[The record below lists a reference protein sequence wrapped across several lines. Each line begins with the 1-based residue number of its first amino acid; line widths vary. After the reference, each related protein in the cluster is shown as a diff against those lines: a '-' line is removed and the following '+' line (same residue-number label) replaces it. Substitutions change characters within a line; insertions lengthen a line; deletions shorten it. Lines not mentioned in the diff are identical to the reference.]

1 MVDVAPARRFSGFA
15 ELYDSARP
23 TPPIELVDLLTG
35 WSAVAH
41 PDVVDLGAGTGLS
54 TALWTGRARSVIAVE
69 PSADMRERTDRRV
82 AALPDAAAFTV
93 VDATAE
99 DTGLPTAC
107 ADVVTA
113 SQAMHW
119 FDADRALPE
128 IARLLRPGGV
138 FAAYDSQWPPTV
150 DPEVDAAYAEFDRLA
165 RAEEVRRGLRPPYAA
180 KEGHLERINRSGLF
194 RHAEDI
200 AVHKREDGDAERL
213 VAVAR
218 SQGGTVALLGAGVTE
233 AEIGLAQLRATADRR
248 LPSSRPWWWTYRVR
262 LAVR

>member
-1 MVDVAPARRFSGFA
+1 MAVHQEPRGNNITCRKSQITVGSLPRCPTVPARQPIQTPCSSAPSRRPDKCQCSAPSYFRYTTRTVSAVILQKGTGRPNSSMSRYPDLTSRYLRPRGGAEMVDVAPARRFSGFA
-15 ELYDSARP
+15 ELYDTARLS
-23 TPPIELVDLLTG
+23 PPIELVDLLTG

-119 FDADRALPE
+119 FDADQIGRA
-128 IARLLRPGGV
+128 
-138 FAAYDSQWPPTV
+138 
-150 DPEVDAAYAEFDRLA
+150 
-165 RAEEVRRGLRPPYAA
+165 
-180 KEGHLERINRSGLF
+180 H
-194 RHAEDI
+194 
-200 AVHKREDGDAERL
+200 
-213 VAVAR
+213 
-218 SQGGTVALLGAGVTE
+218 
-233 AEIGLAQLRATADRR
+233 
-248 LPSSRPWWWTYRVR
+248 
-262 LAVR
+262 